1 MVLGLCFLGG
11 VLLAQGALSRVPENT
26 GEELK
31 RYLAG
36 FVALGDGDRQ
46 EGLLLFQTLGL
57 YLRYP
62 LAAFVL
68 GMLPVG
74 FGLLPLVAMAF
85 GFFLSFAVC
94 CFTAAFGPDG
104 LLMALAV
111 MGIRC
116 LVTLPC
122 FFWLGSNAFVSSVD
136 LALAS
141 FGRGRR
147 VADRG
152 GQRRRW
158 MRLAAAM
165 ALLAIGMCVDSLCSP
180 PLLQWAAERII

>member
-1 MVLGLCFLGG
+1 
-11 VLLAQGALSRVPENT
+11 VPEST
-26 GEELK
+26 GGELK

-36 FVALGDGDRQ
+36 YAALERGDLP
-46 EGLLLFQTLGL
+46 ETAVLFQTAML

-74 FGLLPLVAMAF
+74 FGLLPLLAAAF

-94 CFTAAFGPDG
+94 CFTATFGPEG
-104 LLMALAV
+104 LLTALAV

-116 LVTLPC
+116 FVTLPC
-122 FFWLGSNAFVSSVD
+122 FLWLGADAFAASAE

-147 VADRG
+147 GKPREG
-152 GQRRRW
+152 HRHRW
-158 MRLAAAM
+158 MRLAVVLAVLTVGLCVDLLWGPT
-165 ALLAIGMCVDSLCSP
+165 LLA
-180 PLLQWAAERII
+180 WAAERTV